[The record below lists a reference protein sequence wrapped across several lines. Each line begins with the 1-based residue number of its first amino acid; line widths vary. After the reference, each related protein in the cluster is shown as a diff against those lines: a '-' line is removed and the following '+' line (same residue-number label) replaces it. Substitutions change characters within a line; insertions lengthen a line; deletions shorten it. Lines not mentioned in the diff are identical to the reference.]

1 MVTSG
6 GEHQVRR
13 LLIATTN
20 EGKVRELRALLD
32 GLNVELLS
40 LGQLAEM
47 PAPVEETGE
56 TFAENA
62 LLKAEYYFART
73 GITTLADDS
82 GLEVEA
88 LGGRPGVRSA
98 RYGGEGLG
106 DAERNS
112 LLLAEMVEVAKG
124 MRGARFVCV
133 LALVDATRRETFEG
147 YCEGAITTAPLG
159 SGGFGYDPIFVAA
172 ETGESFATMSSAEKN
187 RHSHRGQ
194 ALERLRQF
202 LTGLDQGDPGGSAER

>member
-1 MVTSG
+1 M
-6 GEHQVRR
+6 RR

-82 GLEVEA
+82 GLEVAA

-133 LALVDATRRETFEG
+133 LALVDATGVRLSRGIVRVRSPRRRW
-147 YCEGAITTAPLG
+147 GAAGLVMIQYL
-159 SGGFGYDPIFVAA
+159 SQR
-172 ETGESFATMSSAEKN
+172 K
-187 RHSHRGQ
+187 R
-194 ALERLRQF
+194 ERVSR
-202 LTGLDQGDPGGSAER
+202 P

>member
-1 MVTSG
+1 MK
-6 GEHQVRR
+6 R

-20 EGKVRELRALLD
+20 EGKVRELRAFLD
-32 GLNVELLS
+32 GLNLELLS
-40 LGQLAEM
+40 LGQLGEI

-73 GITTLADDS
+73 GIATLADDS
-82 GLEVEA
+82 GLAVEA

-112 LLLAEMVEVAKG
+112 RLLAEMSGVGAG
-124 MRGARFVCV
+124 GRGARFVCV
-133 LALVDATRRETFEG
+133 LALVEATVRETFEG
-147 YCEGAITTAPLG
+147 CCEGEIAAAPLG
-159 SGGFGYDPIFVAA
+159 SGGFGYDPIFIAA
-172 ETGESFATMSSAEKN
+172 ATGQSFATMSSAEKN
-187 RHSHRGQ
+187 RLSHRGK
-194 ALERLRQF
+194 ALERLREYLQSRPQ
-202 LTGLDQGDPGGSAER
+202 TGVAD